1 MHEVSKIPRLIEQTA
16 LMLINARGEIIRLEI
31 SAVIARVSQ
40 ERAAVIFVD
49 NAARAVYGQRYFSG
63 KNVDQA
69 VSGFIS
75 EVMSA
80 IRATYHREAETAWR
94 QGIKFPAADPTMR
107 KIRNVIIEKV
117 QEHERL

>member
-1 MHEVSKIPRLIEQTA
+1 LEAVLKPLLDNHQRNERIKIFA
-16 LMLINARGEIIRLEI
+16 AGF
-31 SAVIARVSQ
+31 SACRRDIFLSG
-40 ERAAVIFVD
+40 AAAIFVD
-49 NAARAVYGQRYFSG
+49 NAARVVYGQRYFSG

-69 VSGFIS
+69 IFGFIS

-94 QGIKFPAADPTMR
+94 QGIKFPAADPTMS

-117 QEHERL
+117 QEHEKL

>member
-1 MHEVSKIPRLIEQTA
+1 M
-16 LMLINARGEIIRLEI
+16 
-31 SAVIARVSQ
+31 IARVSQ

-107 KIRNVIIEKV
+107 KIRNVIIEKR
-117 QEHERL
+117 QAHDKEKCGRHPKKFRSTKDCDRMPPHSKEDELK